1 MKIMNI
7 AFSVEFLWTLIGI
20 LFVFVELVYPHLV
33 LAFFGAGALLT
44 ALCTVLGITRSLASQ
59 LIVFM
64 VSSLLLLFLLRRYLK
79 KTLTGTLNDRN
90 DAQMFDLEIGKIVS
104 VVGEI
109 DPGKGKGKVKYHGTL
124 WDAEAD
130 GYIAA
135 GESARIVGMNNLTL
149 RVEEIKKEK

>member
-7 AFSVEFLWTLIGI
+7 AFSAEFLWTLIGI

-79 KTLTGTLNDRN
+79 KTLTGTLKDRN
-90 DAQMFDLEIGKIVS
+90 DSQMFDLEIGKIVS

-109 DPGKGKGKVKYHGTL
+109 DPEKGKGKVKYHGTL

>member
-1 MKIMNI
+1 MNI

-44 ALCTVLGITRSLASQ
+44 ALCTVLGITRDLPSQ

-64 VSSLLLLFLLRRYLK
+64 LSSLLLLFLLRRYLK
-79 KTLTGTLNDRN
+79 KTLTGTLKDRN
-90 DAQMFDLEIGKIVS
+90 DAQMFDLEIGKIVT

-109 DPGKGKGKVKYHGTL
+109 DPEKGKGKVKYHGTL

>member
-7 AFSVEFLWTLIGI
+7 AFSAEFLWTLIGI

-44 ALCTVLGITRSLASQ
+44 ALCTVLGITRDLPSQ

-79 KTLTGTLNDRN
+79 KTLTGTLKDRN

-109 DPGKGKGKVKYHGTL
+109 DPEKGKGKVKYHGTL

-130 GYIAA
+130 RFIAA

>member
-79 KTLTGTLNDRN
+79 KTLTGTLKDRN
-90 DAQMFDLEIGKIVS
+90 DSQMFDLEIGKIVT

-109 DPGKGKGKVKYHGTL
+109 DPEKGKGKVKYHGTL

>member
-44 ALCTVLGITRSLASQ
+44 ALCTVLGITRDLPSQ

-64 VSSLLLLFLLRRYLK
+64 LSSLLLLFLLRRYLK
-79 KTLTGTLNDRN
+79 KTLTGTLKDRN
-90 DAQMFDLEIGKIVS
+90 DAQMFDLEIGKIVT

-109 DPGKGKGKVKYHGTL
+109 DPEKGKGKVKYHGTL